1 MLCPTLNRRF
11 VPTADMRP
19 VSSKSWFLFSG
30 IEQDWLR
37 HDMAYVELRA
47 VAKEMLGLPRE
58 SAH

>member
-1 MLCPTLNRRF
+1 
-11 VPTADMRP
+11 MRP